1 MIYHKLLIN
10 NLQQLLK
17 GVRIIQLSE
26 RQGKI
31 IQIVKE
37 NQPITSEAIAQ
48 RLELTR
54 ATLRPDLAILSMSGI
69 LDARPKVG
77 YFVTGKT
84 KLSYVSDAIRDILVK
99 DVLSVPVV
107 LDESSTLYD
116 AIVFMFLED
125 VGSIYVTNSEFLTG
139 VISRKDLL
147 RNAIGG
153 SDLNK
158 VPIGVIM
165 TRMPNIIYV
174 TPRDSV
180 LSAAIK
186 LIEHEIDSLPVVEEV
201 DLERKTFRVIGR
213 ITKTTITR
221 LFVELGN
228 NF

>member
-1 MIYHKLLIN
+1 MSH
-10 NLQQLLK
+10 
-17 GVRIIQLSE
+17 IQLSE
-26 RQGKI
+26 RQEKI

-37 NQPITSEAIAQ
+37 NQPITSEAIANK
-48 RLELTR
+48 LNLTR
-54 ATLRPDLAILSMSGI
+54 ATLRPDLAILTMSGI

-77 YFVTGKT
+77 YFITGRT
-84 KLSYVSDAIRDILVK
+84 KLSYVSDTIKDILVK

-107 LDESSTLYD
+107 LDESTSLYD

-125 VGSIYVTNSEFLTG
+125 VGSIYVTDKGLLTG
-139 VISRKDLL
+139 VVSRKDFLKS
-147 RNAIGG
+147 AIGG
-153 SDLNK
+153 SDLHQ

-174 TPRDSV
+174 TQEDSV

-186 LIEHEIDSLPVVEEV
+186 LIEHEIDGLPVVEHI
-201 DLERKTFRVIGR
+201 DGDKKNLKVIGR

-228 NF
+228 NL

>member
-1 MIYHKLLIN
+1 M
-10 NLQQLLK
+10 
-17 GVRIIQLSE
+17 RIIQLSE

-48 RLELTR
+48 KLELTR

-77 YFVTGKT
+77 YFITGKT
-84 KLSYVSDAIRDILVK
+84 RLSYVSDAIRDILVK
-99 DVLSVPVV
+99 DVLSIPVV

-125 VGSIYVTNSEFLTG
+125 VGSIYVTNSGFLTG

-153 SDLNK
+153 SDLHK

-174 TPRDSV
+174 TQKDSV

-201 DLERKTFRVIGR
+201 DLEKKSFKVIGR